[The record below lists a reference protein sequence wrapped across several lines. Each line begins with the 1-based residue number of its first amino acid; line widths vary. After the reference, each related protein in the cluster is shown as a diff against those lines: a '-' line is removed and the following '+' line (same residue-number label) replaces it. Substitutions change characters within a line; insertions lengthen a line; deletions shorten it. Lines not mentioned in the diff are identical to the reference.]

1 MGCALGSQSAGP
13 AAPPEFTSLPTAQQQ
28 QQPDERAHAP
38 TAAQAEAAAEA
49 LRIHEAVVAKANA
62 LAPHE
67 RPKDKHGYWSR
78 FGGEWLEPLLE
89 HTTLIDARY
98 LLALAD
104 AGGIVPRW
112 QELPEAARITPA
124 NVWRLKA
131 AAFGFELP
139 VLVLSYP
146 WLDKDHP
153 DRMGE
158 TLRRVAPVL
167 RAWLADVTEGNSL
180 IGIQGSEHCTIGV
193 LWDYT
198 SLPQRPYDDD
208 GQQAR
213 FKRGLTSIDKWYS
226 HPYTVTLRVTNALP
240 TGAEYTNTRPY
251 ERRGWCFFETHISAI
266 AKSWSCLLDLNELKD
281 AKQGWNGMFLQMKS
295 SRRPFVSPDDF
306 AAEMSAGVASG
317 ALAFTAGA
325 DEAFVIGKYRTGFLD
340 AFTQHRT
347 RQHRGGLMYFTH
359 LGWGDAEAA
368 VLVRAIAYAV
378 RHCEF
383 EEGAA
388 PIKLDFGNN
397 EFGEEAKAAI
407 RGACGGKIEL
417 ATI

>member
-1 MGCALGSQSAGP
+1 M
-13 AAPPEFTSLPTAQQQ
+13 
-28 QQPDERAHAP
+28 
-38 TAAQAEAAAEA
+38 
-49 LRIHEAVVAKANA
+49 
-62 LAPHE
+62 
-67 RPKDKHGYWSR
+67 
-78 FGGEWLEPLLE
+78 
-89 HTTLIDARY
+89 
-98 LLALAD
+98 
-104 AGGIVPRW
+104 PRW

-131 AAFGFELP
+131 AAYDYGQLP

-167 RAWLADVTEGNSL
+167 RAWLAYVTEWR
-180 IGIQGSEHCTIGV
+180 SEHCTIGV

-266 AKSWSCLLDLNELKD
+266 AKFRNCLLDLNELKD
-281 AKQGWNGMFLQMKS
+281 VEQDWEGMWKQMVS

-340 AFTQHRT
+340 AFTQHTT
-347 RQHRGGLMYFTH
+347 RQQGGGWMYFMN

-383 EEGAA
+383 EEGAE
-388 PIKLDFGNN
+388 PVELFLEGN
-397 EFGEEAKAAI
+397 EFGEEAEAAI
-407 RGACGGKIEL
+407 RGACGGKIVL
-417 ATI
+417 VTI

>member
-1 MGCALGSQSAGP
+1 MGNCHGCAASAADPSDAAVQAEQGGVPKKQPQSP
-13 AAPPEFTSLPTAQQQ
+13 ATSATADAQKPPQPQQPP
-28 QQPDERAHAP
+28 PDERAHAP

-49 LRIHEAVVAKANA
+49 LRVHEAVVAKANA

-67 RPKDKHGYWSR
+67 RPKELSDWSSL
-78 FGGEWLEPLLE
+78 GGEWLEPLLE

-131 AAFGFELP
+131 AVSMLGQLP

-167 RAWLADVTEGNSL
+167 RAWLADVTARH
-180 IGIQGSEHCTIGV
+180 SEHCTIGV

-251 ERRGWCFFETHISAI
+251 
-266 AKSWSCLLDLNELKD
+266 
-281 AKQGWNGMFLQMKS
+281 
-295 SRRPFVSPDDF
+295 
-306 AAEMSAGVASG
+306 
-317 ALAFTAGA
+317 
-325 DEAFVIGKYRTGFLD
+325 
-340 AFTQHRT
+340 
-347 RQHRGGLMYFTH
+347 
-359 LGWGDAEAA
+359 
-368 VLVRAIAYAV
+368 
-378 RHCEF
+378 
-383 EEGAA
+383 
-388 PIKLDFGNN
+388 
-397 EFGEEAKAAI
+397 
-407 RGACGGKIEL
+407 
-417 ATI
+417 